1 MRYDLEGLDPNTLKM
16 VEELRKEIRELA
28 ERKSRV
34 GVKKQYSLDRKILAN
49 KKRLGELTGQ
59 IDPDVQPLF
68 TPLVTS
74 FDTPIPPTPQRSKQE
89 AKKRN
94 QWVHVFPGGA
104 PGSGKRS

>member
-1 MRYDLEGLDPNTLKM
+1 MKYNLEGLDTKALEM

-34 GVKKQYSLDRKILAN
+34 GRGKQSSLDRKIRAN

-59 IDPDVQPLF
+59 IDPDVQPIVI
-68 TPLVTS
+68 P
-74 FDTPIPPTPQRSKQE
+74 FDTPISPTPQRSKQE
-89 AKKRN
+89 AKRSN
-94 QWVHVFPGGA
+94 QWVHVFRGGA